1 MNINGPTKPEPE
13 STLDLLN
20 RLDATTTALSD
31 GRPLTLSERERVA
44 RTIQNLVRV
53 ATRLTEHGYRN
64 NRG

>member
-1 MNINGPTKPEPE
+1 MNISGPTKREPE

-20 RLDATTTALSD
+20 RLDVTTTALSD

-44 RTIQNLVRV
+44 RTIQDLVRV
-53 ATRLTEHGYRN
+53 ATRLTEHGYRK